1 MGVLNFS
8 TENLIT
14 GANVIDG
21 TIYFTDNLNEP
32 KKVDIEL
39 FRSTSADSGVTVVG
53 DRQFTHTD
61 VTVIRPHPY
70 SEIDVV
76 MTAFTPTATQ
86 PEPPFEE
93 IFPRFSYRWRYTD
106 GQYSPY
112 APFTEAA
119 FMSQT
124 RDADTDNENYTEGY
138 NTTMFN
144 NVGTITLNNISRGT
158 IDVEAVDILYTES
171 ISSTIYVLETLDIPE
186 AHRGIEYLLNS
197 SYVNGAP
204 TTANYDLLPLSYQVS
219 ARKIYRALP
228 PDQLTRPYDNVP
240 RLAKA
245 QEITANRVIYGNY
258 LHRFDQ
264 PSNVTINS
272 QFIDADSQPYLEPAN
287 YLDFPFGT
295 PNAADVTAAQTASA
309 MDGLS
314 VKSNRSYEI
323 GVVYIDNF
331 GRQGAMIQAGSI
343 TAQDG
348 SVTPQVPLVSPFN
361 QNRRKKIV
369 STITSQPPVWA
380 DSYRYFIKDVSM
392 DYQSL
397 IAYNVYNDG
406 ALSETD
412 SPYVWLEFLSTE
424 RNKIQD
430 DSILIPRRTN
440 GNPISGVTTD
450 LLAAGKVRHLVQDI
464 ENEAPNAV
472 RNQIASG
479 PDVEYVPQGLP
490 ALTSQ
495 FSYRESAE
503 YNGTSLPDAT
513 TSNLTGTIIYVAEE
527 ANEGIGRHGWYAG
540 INGFLAQN
548 RLETLQENEIGLREN
563 KIPQT
568 QSVSIPFDA
577 AQQLYLQFTGQD
589 DYLQVKSLA
598 FSPVNP
604 ETSGAGESRDVLAI
618 EFYTS
623 VPAGIT
629 QSVGF
634 SFHTARITEEAQE
647 RLQGRFWVRVARNQF
662 NTVLSRSLF
671 ADDGEIQ
678 TLHRVWCEVE
688 PAVDDSQLDLFWE
701 SSETFCVCTDHGWPN
716 KINWTNCIAE
726 LSDDGVYLES
736 TRAFNRFNSVQLM
749 KGVRV
754 NTPDERFAEERRAYG
769 LTWSAIY
776 NSRTGI
782 NRLNQ
787 FSVADGITK
796 ELEPNYGSIQKL
808 HTRDTN
814 VIAFAEDKI
823 FRILAD
829 KDLLFNADGGG
840 NVSASNQ
847 VLGQTTPFVGEYGIS
862 TNPESF
868 ASYGHNMYCSDK
880 NRGAI
885 LQITP
890 GNGQIFEVSE
900 RGMDDFF
907 RDRLGSTDR
916 IIGMYDD
923 YSNAYTVSIQGYDPN
938 NAMID
943 VDDRL
948 PNEGTDAT
956 LKYELTTEGWP
967 SRVSFIPEWG
977 LTLNNMFYTWSGG
990 KMWMHNDPTADRNT
1004 FYGGVLV
1011 PSEIEVIFNDQPS
1024 AVKEFLTLG
1033 YEGTPDWTVIGIDT
1047 ESDDTALTS
1056 TWPFKRKEGKYFA
1069 PIVGEETIYGFED
1082 MEMGDSIM
1090 SDDDTPVM
1098 LYPQGI
1104 RETSGI
1110 KGFYNIVRLQNASTE
1125 AAELFAIN
1133 TENYISSN

>member
-14 GANVIDG
+14 GVNVIDG

-39 FRSTSADSGVTVVG
+39 FRSTSADSGVTIIG

-76 MTAFTPTATQ
+76 MTAFTPTSTQ

-197 SYVNGAP
+197 SYVNGVP

-264 PSNVTINS
+264 PSNVTIDS
-272 QFIDADSQPYLEPAN
+272 QFIDADSQPYLEPTN

-343 TAQDG
+343 TAPDG

-369 STITSQPPVWA
+369 STITSQPPSWA

-392 DYQSL
+392 DYHSL

-479 PDVEYVPQGLP
+479 PDVEYIPQGLP
-490 ALTSQ
+490 SIDGFSFSGPPVFSSDQGVGALPAAAAPSG
-495 FSYRESAE
+495 SIVYLRESGGDGLAQ
-503 YNGTSLPDAT
+503 YNWFAS
-513 TSNLTGTIIYVAEE
+513 
-527 ANEGIGRHGWYAG
+527 

-548 RLETLQENEIGLREN
+548 RLPQLVEYDDN
-563 KIPQT
+563 IPTTGTPASQ

-577 AQQLYLQFTGQD
+577 GQQLYMQFNGTGNHI
-589 DYLQVKSLA
+589 QVKSIT
-598 FSPVNP
+598 FTPVNANP
-604 ETSGAGESRDVLAI
+604 TRDVLSI

-623 VPAGIT
+623 VPSGLTAT
-629 QSVGF
+629 STFQF
-634 SFHTARITEEAQE
+634 FTARITEEAQE

-736 TRAFNRFNSVQLM
+736 TRAFNRFNSVQLT

-814 VIAFAEDKI
+814 VITFCEDKI

-847 VLGQTTPFVGEYGIS
+847 VLGQTTPFIGEYGIS

-868 ASYGHNMYCSDK
+868 SSYGHNMYCSDK

-907 RDRLGSTDR
+907 RDRLPSTDR

-990 KMWMHNDPTADRNT
+990 KMYMHNDPNALRNN
-1004 FYGGVLV
+1004 FYGTQYN
-1011 PSEIEVIFNDQPS
+1011 SEIEVIFNDQPS

-1098 LYPQGI
+1098 LYPQGT